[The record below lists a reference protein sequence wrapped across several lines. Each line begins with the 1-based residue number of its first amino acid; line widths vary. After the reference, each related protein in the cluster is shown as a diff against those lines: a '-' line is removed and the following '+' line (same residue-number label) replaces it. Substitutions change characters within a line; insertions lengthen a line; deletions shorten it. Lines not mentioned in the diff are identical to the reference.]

1 LLAFAVSLVL
11 GLFTPSALAEE
22 SAEQQIKDLL
32 GNCAA
37 LANAG
42 SAEEF
47 LTSCI
52 RPSKLEEMRGSGA
65 YSRLAEV
72 LQGEVGKKMAATL
85 TKALDLTPALD
96 DGGTTAVTK
105 NAEGKVV
112 AKFASEEGK
121 WFLNLS

>member
-1 LLAFAVSLVL
+1 L
-11 GLFTPSALAEE
+11 G
-22 SAEQQIKDLL
+22 D
-32 GNCAA
+32 CAA

-52 RPSKLEEMRGSGA
+52 RPSKLEEMRESGA

-85 TKALDLTPALD
+85 TKALDLNPVLD
-96 DGGTTAVTK
+96 DGGTTAVAK

-112 AKFASEEGK
+112 ARFASEGGK